1 MSEPAETEGSAV
13 DDDRAA
19 ANVEAG
25 GGASD
30 APAARL
36 TAEPA
41 PGPERHASW
50 LELFF
55 DLVVVAG
62 IGQLAHL
69 LAVDSTAGG
78 LGLYAVAFTAFWLVW
93 ACFTAYSNIVGDAVH
108 TVTMLLGMACLGVMV
123 AAVPEVHGE
132 HARAF
137 AIAYVVG
144 RFVAS
149 KPWRA
154 GTVVVDLPVLQA
166 SFGVLPWVVSIWVEG
181 DLRYWLWAAGLAF
194 DLLVLVS
201 TTRERFVAETQRR
214 LDRMADSMARRSA
227 ERRRRADTRSARSS
241 RRPDAATDPRAA
253 TTGVGGA
260 AARADVGPDRGG
272 PGRPRDR
279 GIPGGPPDRGGP
291 RNRELP
297 MTPEVAGADLPHLAE
312 RLSLFVL
319 IVLGE
324 SLIQMIEGASEATWN
339 RRLAVTAL
347 GAFVL
352 ITGLWAV
359 AVRRGFAGVALL
371 SAGAIAPRLAWVAHL
386 LTTGA
391 LATMAAVVARLVE
404 EPEAPVGDHDRWL
417 IVAAFGVYGLGSA
430 LVHVVVAQRAPS
442 RPERRAGRVRALCV
456 GVPVAVAVL
465 LGAVRQ
471 EPAAEGL
478 VWTLALAVLAVI
490 VATARAARRIGGVL
504 PPIHD

>member
-1 MSEPAETEGSAV
+1 VSEAAEAEGPAA
-13 DDDRAA
+13 DDRIAA
-19 ANVEAG
+19 GVEAR

-30 APAARL
+30 GAGAGPAGRL
-36 TAEPA
+36 ET
-41 PGPERHASW
+41 GTERHASW

-69 LAVDSTAGG
+69 LAVDATAGG
-78 LGLYAVAFTAFWLVW
+78 LGLYVVAFTAFWLVW
-93 ACFTAYSNIVGDAVH
+93 ACFTAYANIVGDAVH
-108 TVTMLLGMACLGVMV
+108 TVTMLVGMACLGVMV

-137 AIAYVVG
+137 AIAYVLG

-149 KPWRA
+149 RPWRA

-166 SFGVLPWVVSIWVEG
+166 SFGVLPWAVSIWVEG

-214 LDRMADSMARRSA
+214 LDRMLGSMERRTA
-227 ERRRRADTRSARSS
+227 ERRRRADAGRARS
-241 RRPDAATDPRAA
+241 DARSGSAQ
-253 TTGVGGA
+253 
-260 AARADVGPDRGG
+260 RADADAPAAQASEGAPRRRG
-272 PGRPRDR
+272 PGD
-279 GIPGGPPDRGGP
+279 
-291 RNRELP
+291 RELP
-297 MTPEVAGADLPHLAE
+297 LTPQVAAADLPHLAE

-324 SLIQMIEGASEATWN
+324 SLIQVIEGASEATWD

-352 ITGLWAV
+352 ITGLWGV

-371 SAGAIAPRLAWVAHL
+371 STGAVAPRLAWVAHL
-386 LTTGA
+386 VTTGA

-430 LVHVVVAQRAPS
+430 LVHLVVAQRAPAGG
-442 RPERRAGRVRALCV
+442 RRRRAGRVRALCV
-456 GVPVAVAVL
+456 GAPVAVAVL
-465 LGAVRQ
+465 LGAVRR

-478 VWTLALAVLAVI
+478 VWTLALAVLTVI
-490 VATARAARRIGGVL
+490 VVSARAARRIEDVL
-504 PPIHD
+504 PPVHD